1 MTATPVNHDGPA
13 IVTLEGE
20 QDVLTAPRVCATLA
34 AATATRDRILVD
46 LRDVTFM
53 DTTGLDPLVT
63 TARRL
68 LATGGSVT
76 LVITDQR
83 LRRLLSQTRVENL
96 FRQVSSPAQA

>member
-1 MTATPVNHDGPA
+1 MTSTTVNHDGQA

-20 QDVLTAPRVCATLA
+20 QDVLTAPRVSALLTA
-34 AATATRDRILVD
+34 AAATRDRILVD
-46 LRDVTFM
+46 LRNVTFM

-68 LATGGSVT
+68 LTTGGSVT
-76 LVITDQR
+76 LVVTDQR
-83 LRRLLSQTRVENL
+83 LRSLLAQTHVETL